1 MRKGKVSQLE
11 AFSHFKKSSLSDIY
25 ILKCGSEKNLKQRE
39 RETRLLTAGYDNVN
53 ILMYFAVFFGL
64 RGWFVF

>member
-1 MRKGKVSQLE
+1 ME
-11 AFSHFKKSSLSDIY
+11 AFRHFKKRNLPDIY

-39 RETRLLTAGYDNVN
+39 REIRLLTAVCDNVN
-53 ILMYFAVFFGL
+53 ILMLFFTVFRP